1 MTYEVVTVEEKTIA
15 GVKERTSNL
24 EEQEYEGAKIPS
36 LWRAY
41 FQSSILDPI
50 PNEVPDTPP
59 YAVYFNY
66 EDGVRAKYDVLVGA
80 EVSSVEGLSKEYASI
95 TLEGGA
101 YFRFDAKG
109 EMPLATVRLWEEIWQ
124 FFRKNSQHVRT
135 FKTDFE
141 VYTGEDE
148 VSIYIGIQA

>member
-1 MTYEVVTVEEKTIA
+1 MTYEKVTIEPKTIV

-50 PNEVPDTPP
+50 PNEVLDTPP

-66 EDGVRAKYDVLVGA
+66 EDGARAKYDVLVGA
-80 EVSSVEGLSKEYASI
+80 EVSSTKGLGSDYVSI
-95 TLEGGA
+95 VLEGGV
-101 YFRFDAKG
+101 YLRFDAKG
-109 EMPLATVRLWEEIWQ
+109 EMPNTTVDLWAKIWR
-124 FFRKNSQHVRT
+124 FFEKNSEHTRT
-135 FKTDFE
+135 FGTDFE

-148 VSIYIGIQA
+148 VSIYIGIRA

>member
-1 MTYEVVTVEEKTIA
+1 MTYEQVTITPKTIA

-80 EVSSVEGLSKEYASI
+80 EVSSTKELGSDYVFIA
-95 TLEGGA
+95 LEGGV
-101 YFRFDAKG
+101 YLRFDAKG
-109 EMPLATVRLWEEIWQ
+109 EMPTATIDLWAKIWR
-124 FFRKNSQHVRT
+124 FFEKSTEYART
-135 FKTDFE
+135 FGTDFE